1 MQLDLI
7 AIAQCSSKR
16 VNKKNLKKKKKKICF
31 FFSSKGKY
39 NKFKRTQ
46 SVQQNRNSG
55 TQNFNGNRMSHQK
68 VIQ

>member
-16 VNKKNLKKKKKKICF
+16 VNKKNFKKKKKKF
-31 FFSSKGKY
+31 VFFSSKGKY